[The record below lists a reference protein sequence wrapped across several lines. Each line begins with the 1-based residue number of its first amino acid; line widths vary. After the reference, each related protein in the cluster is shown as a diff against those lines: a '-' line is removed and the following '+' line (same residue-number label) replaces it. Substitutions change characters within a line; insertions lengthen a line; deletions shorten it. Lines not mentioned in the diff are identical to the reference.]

1 MQLYNKLS
9 YNIITNMEEPRY
21 SKCGKWLLLAFCLA
35 SLGLVAVASMMLTQ
49 LNNQGIAEV
58 NQVIDL
64 SVNET
69 CQLHRIAISV
79 TGFIAESSL
88 SVGSVA
94 NSADGSSLLVLV
106 RLIPAWP
113 GTSGN
118 FRYQALLSTSTKRIE
133 FGGEKTV
140 IWTAAKNC
148 AGAEN

>member
-1 MQLYNKLS
+1 
-9 YNIITNMEEPRY
+9 
-21 SKCGKWLLLAFCLA
+21 
-35 SLGLVAVASMMLTQ
+35 MMLTQ

-79 TGFIAESSL
+79 AT
-88 SVGSVA
+88 
-94 NSADGSSLLVLV
+94 SADGSSLLVLV